1 MKEDILKKA
10 MLLFLTKNYRAVTI
24 SEIQN
29 AVGCSRGCL
38 YHHFKSKEE
47 IFEKAV
53 EFYLLPA
60 FSNFHLE
67 DKDARITLF
76 EAINASTRTRKQ
88 YISFLRNTLGEK
100 ISDLDFFKFVFQASE
115 YYPGFLDMVNKLV
128 TDEIEKWHKI
138 IEHAIKTGELN
149 SNIDVEFAAKY
160 FVMLPFGVGLYK
172 AFQEGINGDDINAHY
187 VKFYNLIKK

>member
-10 MLLFLTKNYRAVTI
+10 MLLFLTKSYRAVTI

-67 DKDARITLF
+67 NDDTKITLF
-76 EAINASTRTRKQ
+76 DAINASTKTRKQ
-88 YISFLRNTLGEK
+88 YIFFLRSSLGEK

-128 TDEIEKWHKI
+128 TGEIEKWHKI
-138 IEHAIKTGELN
+138 IEFSIKSGELK
-149 SNIDVEFAAKY
+149 SDIDIEFAAKY
-160 FVMLPFGVGLYK
+160 FVMLPFGIGLYK
-172 AFQEGINGDDINAHY
+172 AFQEGLSSNDINVY
-187 VKFYNLIKK
+187 YIKFYNMVKK